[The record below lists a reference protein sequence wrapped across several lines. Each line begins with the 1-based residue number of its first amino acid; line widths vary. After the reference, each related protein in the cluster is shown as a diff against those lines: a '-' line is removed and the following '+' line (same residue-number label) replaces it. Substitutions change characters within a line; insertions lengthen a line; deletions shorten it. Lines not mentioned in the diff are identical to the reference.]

1 MELTFG
7 KLLGFA
13 LILTRVSTF
22 LMILPLFSWK
32 SIPDVIKISISFL
45 ISFIFL
51 TVTPIRI
58 DAGNISVLPAIFML
72 INEFIY
78 GLALGLI
85 INLLFSVVRF
95 GMEIAERE
103 MGMNMAEALDPLTDE
118 PAQPLSQIIELIFI
132 LLFLGVNG
140 HHTFILTLSKS
151 YEAFPA
157 GTIPSIPVLLNGV
170 VDAGSLM
177 FIAGLRLAAPMLA
190 ASMILI
196 IIMAIL
202 SRLMP
207 EMNILF
213 LSFPIR
219 IGLGILMISAFIPL
233 ITGYLGELSNWMGKL
248 LPL

>member
-22 LMILPLFSWK
+22 LMVLPLFSWK
-32 SIPDVIKISISFL
+32 SIPDVIKISTSFL

-51 TVTPIRI
+51 TVCPIKI
-58 DAGNISVLPAIFML
+58 DTANISVLPAIFMMV
-72 INEFIY
+72 NEFIY

-103 MGMNMAEALDPLTDE
+103 MGLNMAEALDPLTDE

-132 LLFLGVNG
+132 LLFLGANG
-140 HHTFILTLSKS
+140 HHTFIMTLSKS
-151 YEAFPA
+151 YETFPV
-157 GTIPSIPVLLNGV
+157 GTTPSIPILLEGIIE
-170 VDAGSLM
+170 AGSLM
-177 FIAGLRLAAPMLA
+177 FVAGLRLAAPMLA

-196 IIMAIL
+196 IILAVL
-202 SRLMP
+202 ARLMP

-219 IGLGILMISAFIPL
+219 IGLGLLMVSAFIPL
-233 ITGYLGELSNWMGKL
+233 IMGYLGELSNWMGKL
-248 LPL
+248 LPI

>member
-32 SIPDVIKISISFL
+32 SIPDVIKISTSFL

-51 TVTPIRI
+51 TVCPITI
-58 DAGNISVLPAIFML
+58 DTANISVLAAIFMMV
-72 INEFIY
+72 NEFIY

-103 MGMNMAEALDPLTDE
+103 MGLNMAEALDPLTDE

-132 LLFLGVNG
+132 LLFLGANG
-140 HHTFILTLSKS
+140 HHTFIMTLSKS
-151 YEAFPA
+151 YETFPV
-157 GTIPSIPVLLNGV
+157 GTIPSIPILLEGIIE
-170 VDAGSLM
+170 AGSLM
-177 FIAGLRLAAPMLA
+177 FVAGLRLAAPMLA

-196 IIMAIL
+196 IILAVL
-202 SRLMP
+202 ARLMP

-219 IGLGILMISAFIPL
+219 IGLGLLMVSAFIPL
-233 ITGYLGELSNWMGKL
+233 IMGYLGELSDWMGKL
-248 LPL
+248 LPI